1 MTSLRC
7 VFALVVQLLLTGAA
21 VAGPVTI
28 AAASDLRYALDEIL
42 EQWQTDRPEVPV
54 QVIYGSSGRFATQI
68 RQGAPFDIYMSADI
82 AYTEELHRDGL
93 TAGPPTPYAIGR
105 IVLWSLKPENVE
117 RGLSGLAA
125 TPQRR
130 IAIARPEHAPYGAR
144 AREALERLG
153 IWNAVERRLV
163 YGENIAHAA
172 QMARSGAADS
182 AVIALSLVNND
193 AVQPQGHWQL
203 IDASLH
209 SPLLQAMVITS
220 RAAQNA
226 DAHELKTF
234 LGSPQARAILEA
246 YGFEQPDVDAASPP
260 VP

>member
-1 MTSLRC
+1 MKSLHC
-7 VFALVVQLLLTGAA
+7 AFVLVVQLLLAGAA

-28 AAASDLRYALDEIL
+28 AAASDLRYALDEIVA
-42 EQWQTDRPEVPV
+42 QWQADRPDVPV

-144 AREALERLG
+144 AREALESLG

-172 QMARSGAADS
+172 QMARSGAAES
-182 AVIALSLVNND
+182 AVIALSLVSNS
-193 AVQPQGHWQL
+193 AIEPQGHWQL

-209 SPLLQAMVITS
+209 SPLLQAMVITR
-220 RAAQNA
+220 RAAQNH
-226 DAHELKTF
+226 DVRELKAF
-234 LGSPQARAILEA
+234 LGGPDARTILDA
-246 YGFEQPDVDAASPP
+246 YGFEPP
-260 VP
+260 VAEAGGPPAP